1 MQYMCKSYD
10 MSQIEIVD
18 FSRGLELQQGKENI
32 DEDEENDDG
41 EIEIRVI
48 CAVGFFIYFWQY
60 STSSTSIHPKFNVEM
75 QILFADA

>member
-48 CAVGFFIYFWQY
+48 CAVGFFHLFLAVLNL
-60 STSSTSIHPKFNVEM
+60 FNVDSSKV
-75 QILFADA
+75 QCRNANPFC